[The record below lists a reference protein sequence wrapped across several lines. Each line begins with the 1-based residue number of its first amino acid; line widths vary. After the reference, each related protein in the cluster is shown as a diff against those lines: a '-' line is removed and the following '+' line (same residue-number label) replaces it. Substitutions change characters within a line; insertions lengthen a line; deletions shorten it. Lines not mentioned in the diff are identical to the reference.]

1 MLVNALPST
10 FLVGG
15 VHDRSSTPLVAA
27 AQALSPRKGTSS
39 APRASRTKDLFT
51 MSRAGSSVQ
60 TLVPKGGLEPPRVA
74 PHAPQTCASAS
85 SATSAQFRSMPS
97 PKQTRK
103 PAGRLAEAR
112 VEGVADPLPQE
123 AVRENRDQD
132 REARVA
138 GEPPGELDR
147 VLALV
152 QDVAPGGIRRLDP
165 EPEERE
171 SGLGQDRG
179 RDPERH

>member
-27 AQALSPRKGTSS
+27 AQALSLRKATSS

-51 MSRAGSSVQ
+51 MLWAGSSVQ

-85 SATSAQFRSMPS
+85 SATSARGQGRSIPS
-97 PKQTRK
+97 TSAAANPTDALSQPRIERV
-103 PAGRLAEAR
+103 ANAFAEQVVREHGDEDGEAR
-112 VEGVADPLPQE
+112 I
-123 AVRENRDQD
+123 D
-132 REARVA
+132 R
-138 GEPPGELDR
+138 
-147 VLALV
+147 
-152 QDVAPGGIRRLDP
+152 
-165 EPEERE
+165 
-171 SGLGQDRG
+171 
-179 RDPERH
+179 

>member
-1 MLVNALPST
+1 M
-10 FLVGG
+10 G
-15 VHDRSSTPLVAA
+15 
-27 AQALSPRKGTSS
+27 SPRIRVRKLNGCE
-39 APRASRTKDLFT
+39 
-51 MSRAGSSVQ
+51 SV
-60 TLVPKGGLEPPRVA
+60 VPKGGLEPPRVA

-123 AVRENRDQD
+123 VVRENRDQD
-132 REARVA
+132 REARVE

-152 QDVAPGGIRRLDP
+152 QDVAPGGI
-165 EPEERE
+165 
-171 SGLGQDRG
+171 
-179 RDPERH
+179 

>member
-1 MLVNALPST
+1 MLVNELPST

-85 SATSAQFRSMPS
+85 SATSARCEAEVYRYRRRLTIRPTLWRSLGSSASRIPS
-97 PKQTRK
+97 PRWLYDRTVMRI
-103 PAGRLAEAR
+103 AR
-112 VEGVADPLPQE
+112 PW
-123 AVRENRDQD
+123 
-132 REARVA
+132 
-138 GEPPGELDR
+138 
-147 VLALV
+147 
-152 QDVAPGGIRRLDP
+152 
-165 EPEERE
+165 
-171 SGLGQDRG
+171 
-179 RDPERH
+179 

>member
-85 SATSAQFRSMPS
+85 SATSAMRGRSIPL
-97 PKQTRK
+97 PRATDK
-103 PAGRLAEAR
+103 PP
-112 VEGVADPLPQE
+112 DPLPQAWVE
-123 AVRENRDQD
+123 RVANPLAQEVVREDRDED
-132 REARVA
+132 RESRVH
-138 GEPPGELDR
+138 GQPP
-147 VLALV
+147 A
-152 QDVAPGGIRRLDP
+152 
-165 EPEERE
+165 
-171 SGLGQDRG
+171 
-179 RDPERH
+179 